1 MERSLALPIPRGL
14 TVPTGLRRASSA
26 VWRGRRTRIALIAVV
41 IAVPVLLGGF
51 LLLRNSSFVAV
62 EHVQISGV
70 QGAEAPAI
78 EAALQAA
85 AKRMST
91 LDVHMGPLREAVA
104 PFAVVSS
111 VRAVPSF
118 PHGLHVEVVEQPPVA
133 ALLVDG
139 ARTAVAADGVVLG
152 PALLSSTLPTLAGWV
167 QPAVGQRLHNA
178 TLLEALAV
186 LGAAPRPFVKYLGR
200 VYSGAEG
207 LTVVMQN
214 GLVVYFGD
222 AVRKHAKWLSLARV
236 LADHSSAGATY
247 VDVRLPARP
256 AAGFPAGS
264 GPAAGEASAG
274 LESTASSE
282 STIGALAEGLTKE
295 GGASVATPATEPSST
310 TEEEHSSEASTEA
323 GASGSGEA
331 SEAQSTTPTEASQ
344 EAPAAGG

>member
-1 MERSLALPIPRGL
+1 VVERSIALPIPRGL
-14 TVPTGLRRASSA
+14 TVPAGLRRASSA
-26 VWRGRRTRIALIAVV
+26 VWQGRRTRIALIAVL

-62 EHVQISGV
+62 EHVRISGV

-78 EAALQAA
+78 EAALVAA

-104 PFAVVSS
+104 PFAVVSA

-133 ALLVDG
+133 ALLVNG
-139 ARTAVAADGVVLG
+139 ARTAVAANGVVLG
-152 PALLSSTLPTLAGWV
+152 PALLSSSLPTLAGWV
-167 QPAVGQRLHNA
+167 QPVVGQRLHNA

-200 VYSGAEG
+200 VYSGTEG

-222 AVRKHAKWLSLARV
+222 AVRMHAKWLSLARV
-236 LADHSSAGATY
+236 LADHSSAGARY

-256 AAGFPAGS
+256 AAGGFPAGS
-264 GPAAGEASAG
+264 GPAAAGEASTAS
-274 LESTASSE
+274 ESTASSE

-295 GGASVATPATEPSST
+295 GGATAAAPATEPSSA

-323 GASGSGEA
+323 TTPSSGEA
-331 SEAQSTTPTEASQ
+331 TESESTTHTEAPS
-344 EAPAAGG
+344 AGG